1 MWHTRKYSEVITM
14 RKISVPFLN
23 KNLIISEIY
32 TEKTPTENGVDQLI
46 YVTVRDKTTGNENS
60 YSLIPSVLEIKEAL
74 QRGE

>member
-1 MWHTRKYSEVITM
+1 M

-23 KNLIISEIY
+23 KNLMISEIY

-60 YSLIPSVLEIKEAL
+60 YSLIPSVFEIKEAL
-74 QRGE
+74 KRGE

>member
-1 MWHTRKYSEVITM
+1 M